1 MEVYYYHAF
10 QEIILKGLAHQN
22 MTIVIGYLMIPKKL
36 WWVYFLL
43 EKKVQLNNL
52 KNKKSNKKD
61 YHVYVIGLKLSFAK
75 TKAAK
80 EQNPDFVPGPNK
92 RCYYV
97 GYSSNTP
104 EVRYNQH
111 ITGYINKKG
120 HKIFSKIVYKF
131 GYKRNGLRPR
141 RYKNINPLP
150 SLEAAMKM
158 EVELAEQLRKNGK
171 GHCVYQK

>member
-1 MEVYYYHAF
+1 M
-10 QEIILKGLAHQN
+10 LA
-22 MTIVIGYLMIPKKL
+22 KKNIEEF
-36 WWVYFLL
+36 Y
-43 EKKVQLNNL
+43 
-52 KNKKSNKKD
+52 
-61 YHVYVIGLKLSFAK
+61 VYVIGLKPEFAK

-80 EQNPDFVPGPNK
+80 SQNPNFVPGPNK

-120 HKIFSKIVYKF
+120 HKIFSKIVYKY
-131 GYKRNGLRPR
+131 GYKRNGLRPS
-141 RYKNINPLP
+141 RYEDINPLP
-150 SLEAAMKM
+150 SLESAKKM
-158 EVELAEQLRKNGK
+158 EVELAEKLRKNGK